1 MEKLFSE
8 IEKKTLEKWLENQS
22 LFSERDIVRAYKNR
36 ENKKQVILD
45 QSINNEEI
53 VGIWNNERIWHLQSR
68 YAAKNAEYVWA
79 QQYRENVTD
88 DTVFLVF
95 GLADGGYIEEI
106 LKLNENCLCIV
117 YEPCIEIFWKEFGKT
132 KILDLLQTDRVFL
145 LVNGINE
152 SMLVSYMDVSINYAN
167 FQLVQLGV
175 LPNYDKLFPN
185 EYKWMLNKYLYEVK
199 KITLDRNTEMIFS
212 REIVENEMRL
222 AKDILEHYSII
233 QLRNIIDKYSLQ
245 EMPAV
250 LVSAG
255 PSLDKNIDQLKKI
268 QNSVFIL
275 AVDTALNTVL
285 QHDIVPD
292 MTISVDGHKPLEL
305 FKNERTK
312 RIPII
317 LSSQSNKKILPY
329 VSDDRFYEISTYEF
343 IAKFY
348 EENGKEVDALPTGG
362 SVANNACSL
371 LQLMGFHTIVFMGQD
386 LAYPEGKLHTVE
398 AYEQEQ
404 EIDKN
409 SKRYVTTV
417 DIYGKEVFTEPNMLC
432 YLQWFEYFVS
442 VYKNIRFIDA
452 TEGGARIEGT
462 EILTMED
469 VIKEYGNIQYDK
481 TVLWKD
487 IKPYLTKKEVQTAE
501 DALKKMPD
509 EFEIIKQKL
518 KKGIEYFDLLEK
530 TYLKDNCE
538 EWMKKELGK
547 ISEISEKLERSWVF
561 SLVRYFSIGADYKIK
576 GSLLQYDRKNVM
588 NQMED
593 LLKSG
598 KELFVAYLKGVDE
611 LELYMGQMK

>member
-185 EYKWMLNKYLYEVK
+185 EYKWMLDKYLYEVK

-212 REIVENEMRL
+212 REIVENELRL

-255 PSLDKNIDQLKKI
+255 PSLDKNIAQ
-268 QNSVFIL
+268 
-275 AVDTALNTVL
+275 
-285 QHDIVPD
+285 
-292 MTISVDGHKPLEL
+292 
-305 FKNERTK
+305 
-312 RIPII
+312 
-317 LSSQSNKKILPY
+317 
-329 VSDDRFYEISTYEF
+329 
-343 IAKFY
+343 
-348 EENGKEVDALPTGG
+348 
-362 SVANNACSL
+362 
-371 LQLMGFHTIVFMGQD
+371 
-386 LAYPEGKLHTVE
+386 
-398 AYEQEQ
+398 
-404 EIDKN
+404 
-409 SKRYVTTV
+409 
-417 DIYGKEVFTEPNMLC
+417 
-432 YLQWFEYFVS
+432 
-442 VYKNIRFIDA
+442 
-452 TEGGARIEGT
+452 
-462 EILTMED
+462 
-469 VIKEYGNIQYDK
+469 
-481 TVLWKD
+481 
-487 IKPYLTKKEVQTAE
+487 
-501 DALKKMPD
+501 
-509 EFEIIKQKL
+509 
-518 KKGIEYFDLLEK
+518 
-530 TYLKDNCE
+530 
-538 EWMKKELGK
+538 
-547 ISEISEKLERSWVF
+547 
-561 SLVRYFSIGADYKIK
+561 
-576 GSLLQYDRKNVM
+576 
-588 NQMED
+588 
-593 LLKSG
+593 
-598 KELFVAYLKGVDE
+598 
-611 LELYMGQMK
+611 

>member
-1 MEKLFSE
+1 M
-8 IEKKTLEKWLENQS
+8 
-22 LFSERDIVRAYKNR
+22 
-36 ENKKQVILD
+36 
-45 QSINNEEI
+45 
-53 VGIWNNERIWHLQSR
+53 
-68 YAAKNAEYVWA
+68 
-79 QQYRENVTD
+79 
-88 DTVFLVF
+88 
-95 GLADGGYIEEI
+95 
-106 LKLNENCLCIV
+106 
-117 YEPCIEIFWKEFGKT
+117 
-132 KILDLLQTDRVFL
+132 DLLQTDRVFL

-185 EYKWMLNKYLYEVK
+185 EYKWMLDKYLYEVK

-212 REIVENEMRL
+212 REIVENELRL

-509 EFEIIKQKL
+509 EFEKIKQKL

>member
-1 MEKLFSE
+1 M
-8 IEKKTLEKWLENQS
+8 
-22 LFSERDIVRAYKNR
+22 
-36 ENKKQVILD
+36 
-45 QSINNEEI
+45 
-53 VGIWNNERIWHLQSR
+53 
-68 YAAKNAEYVWA
+68 
-79 QQYRENVTD
+79 
-88 DTVFLVF
+88 
-95 GLADGGYIEEI
+95 
-106 LKLNENCLCIV
+106 
-117 YEPCIEIFWKEFGKT
+117 
-132 KILDLLQTDRVFL
+132 
-145 LVNGINE
+145 
-152 SMLVSYMDVSINYAN
+152 
-167 FQLVQLGV
+167 
-175 LPNYDKLFPN
+175 
-185 EYKWMLNKYLYEVK
+185 
-199 KITLDRNTEMIFS
+199 
-212 REIVENEMRL
+212 
-222 AKDILEHYSII
+222 
-233 QLRNIIDKYSLQ
+233 
-245 EMPAV
+245 
-250 LVSAG
+250 
-255 PSLDKNIDQLKKI
+255 
-268 QNSVFIL
+268 
-275 AVDTALNTVL
+275 
-285 QHDIVPD
+285 
-292 MTISVDGHKPLEL
+292 
-305 FKNERTK
+305 
-312 RIPII
+312 
-317 LSSQSNKKILPY
+317 
-329 VSDDRFYEISTYEF
+329 
-343 IAKFY
+343 
-348 EENGKEVDALPTGG
+348 
-362 SVANNACSL
+362 
-371 LQLMGFHTIVFMGQD
+371 
-386 LAYPEGKLHTVE
+386 HTVE

-509 EFEIIKQKL
+509 EFEKIKQKL